1 MAILEDQGDPERMN
15 RLKAAI
21 GTVIKTKF
29 YLGQINHLSLETSH
43 FFRDIIFFFVYS
55 CDCFV
60 LVWEVHE
67 TIQLVPETV
76 PQYSLTIK
84 VIESQILPCLKNQ

>member
-1 MAILEDQGDPERMN
+1 MAILEDQGDPEKMS
-15 RLKAAI
+15 RLMAAI

-43 FFRDIIFFFVYS
+43 FFRDIFLIVYS
-55 CDCFV
+55 CDCFA
-60 LVWEVHE
+60 LVWVVHE

-76 PQYSLTIK
+76 PQYFLTIK
-84 VIESQILPCLKNQ
+84 VIESQILPCFKNQ